1 MDEKALK
8 EGGFIKQKQAD
19 FFVVRV
25 KVLAGDAT
33 SEQLKKLAEVAEKYG
48 KGWVHLSVRQ
58 GVEIPF
64 VEIKYFDSLVKKLEE
79 VGLSMGPCG
88 PRVRVIVA
96 CPGSSIC
103 PYGLRNTKKLAK
115 EIDARLYGK
124 GELPHK
130 FKVGV
135 TGCPSACTKPQ
146 ENDLG
151 LMGIVEPIFDE
162 VEGECTSCG
171 LCVETCPMEAITL
184 NEEEKPVIDY
194 SKCSS
199 DGRCVSICPT
209 RAIRKKKD
217 GWRVFVGGKFGRHPQ
232 LGLFLADYVE
242 DGETLELGEKVLKA
256 YSRLGKKKER
266 LREVI
271 DRVSFERFKH
281 EALGVERFS

>member
-1 MDEKALK
+1 MDEKTLK
-8 EGGFIKQKQAD
+8 EGGFIKQRQAE
-19 FFVVRV
+19 FFIVRV

-33 SEQLKKLAEVAEKYG
+33 SEQLKKLAEIAEKYG

-64 VEIKYFDSLVKKLEE
+64 VEIENFDSLVKELEE
-79 VGLSMGPCG
+79 VGLSMGACG
-88 PRVRVIVA
+88 PRVRVVVA

-103 PYGLRNTKKLAK
+103 PYGLGNTKDLAK
-115 EIDARLYGK
+115 KIDARLYGR
-124 GELPHK
+124 GGLPHK

-135 TGCPSACTKPQ
+135 SGCPSACAKPQ

-151 LMGIVEPIFDE
+151 FLGVVEPIFDE
-162 VEGECTSCG
+162 VEGECISCG
-171 LCVETCPMEAITL
+171 LCVETCPTGAITL

-209 RAIRKKKD
+209 SAIRKKRE

-232 LGLFLADYVE
+232 LGLFFTDYVSDE
-242 DGETLELGEKVLKA
+242 EALEIGEKVLSA
-256 YSRLGKKKER
+256 YKRLGKKKER

-271 DRVSFERFKH
+271 ERLGLEKFKQ
-281 EALGVERFS
+281 EVLQGETPS